1 MSPRVI
7 VYLRDI
13 FWLALT
19 SFGGPQAHL
28 AVMHQVLVRRR
39 RYFSEEELMES
50 QALCQLLPGPS
61 STQMLI
67 VLSQKR
73 WNTLVAL
80 LALLVWILPA
90 TVFMLLLALLFARW
104 QMRAVATDFL
114 LLIQPMAI
122 GIIAH
127 SGYQLALRFVR
138 NNTAMML
145 MLLSLLI
152 AATFPTPWTF
162 PLIIL
167 GAACVTNLTS
177 TATPEASPPAAINWR
192 SSYVSLLILLAVF
205 AVIGLLALFTKARY
219 LVLFENFFRFG
230 MLTFGG
236 GSVLVP
242 QMFEQ
247 FVQHRNYLD
256 AGDFLSGLAIS
267 QALPG
272 PTFSFATFAGGMI
285 MKDDGLP
292 AMVAGGLLATMGIF
306 LPGTLIAFLVYPIW
320 QLVKHSAV
328 ARRSLEGI
336 NAAAAGLI
344 LSAAL
349 VLYTS
354 MEFRTVNIFV
364 VVATFLL
371 LQYSRLHVSLLVTL
385 ALLSGYVY
393 SRL

>member
-1 MSPRVI
+1 MSPRVLI
-7 VYLRDI
+7 YLRDI
-13 FWLALT
+13 FGLALT

-28 AVMHQVLVRRR
+28 ALMHQVLVRRR
-39 RYFSEEELMES
+39 RYFSEDELMET

-61 STQMLI
+61 STQILI

-73 WNTLVAL
+73 WNTVVAL

-104 QMRAVATDFL
+104 EMRSVATDFL

-145 MLLSLLI
+145 MLLSLLT
-152 AATFPTPWTF
+152 AASFPTPWTF

-167 GAACVTNLTS
+167 GAAFVTNLTS
-177 TATPEASPPAAINWR
+177 TTTSEAAAPATINWK
-192 SSYVSLLILLAVF
+192 SSYISLLILVAAF
-205 AVIGLLALFTKARY
+205 ALTGFLALFTKARY

-247 FVQHRNYLD
+247 FVQHRHYLD

-267 QALPG
+267 QAMPG
-272 PTFSFATFAGGMI
+272 PTFSFATFVGGMI
-285 MKDDGLP
+285 MKEEGLP
-292 AMVAGGLLATMGIF
+292 ALLAGGLLATLAIF
-306 LPGTLIAFLVYPIW
+306 LPGTLVAFFVYPIW
-320 QLVKHSAV
+320 QLVKHSMV

-344 LSAAL
+344 LSAAV

-364 VVATFLL
+364 MVATFLL
-371 LQYSRLHVSLLVTL
+371 LQYSRMHVSLLVAL
-385 ALLSGYVY
+385 ALLSGYIY

>member
-13 FWLALT
+13 LWLALT
-19 SFGGPQAHL
+19 SFGGAQAHL
-28 AVMHQVLVRRR
+28 SLMHQILVRRR
-39 RYFSEEELMES
+39 RYFSEEELMET

-61 STQMLI
+61 STQILI

-90 TVFMLLLALLFARW
+90 TLMMLLLALLFARW
-104 QMRAVATDFL
+104 QMRSVTTDFL
-114 LLIQPMAI
+114 LLIQPVAI

-127 SGYQLALRFVR
+127 SGYQLALRFVQ
-138 NNTAMML
+138 NSTTMML

-152 AATFPTPWTF
+152 AATLPTPWTF

-177 TATPEASPPAAINWR
+177 TAAPAPPSTSSINWK
-192 SSYVSLLILLAVF
+192 SSYISLVILLAAFGV
-205 AVIGLLALFTKARY
+205 AGLLALFTRAPY

-256 AGDFLSGLAIS
+256 AREFLSGLAIS

-272 PTFSFATFAGGMI
+272 PTFSFATFIGGMI
-285 MKDDGLP
+285 MKDGGVMATL
-292 AMVAGGLLATMGIF
+292 AGGLLATAAIF

-320 QLVKHSAV
+320 QFVKHSVV
-328 ARRSLEGI
+328 ARRALEGI
-336 NAAAAGLI
+336 NAAAVGLI

-354 MEFRTVNIFV
+354 MEFRTINIFMV
-364 VVATFLL
+364 TATFLL
-371 LQYSRLHVSLLVTL
+371 LQFSRLPVSLLVAL
-385 ALLSGYVY
+385 ALGSGFVI